1 MNIAG
6 ATVPV
11 QSIKACVVYDA
22 ASGRIHHQ
30 HRVLTLVG
38 GSEPPEIELA
48 SRALHAVRKRREP
61 PTGDLEVLHIDH
73 QALERG
79 KRYRVDIHTRR
90 LVAD

>member
-38 GSEPPEIELA
+38 GYEPAKSEIA
-48 SRALHAVRKRREP
+48 ARALHAVKNRREP
-61 PTGDLEVLHIDH
+61 PTGDLEVLHVDH

-79 KRYRVDIHTRR
+79 KHYRVEIHTRR